1 VDTGGV
7 AVGVFDGAASLGCL
21 TGRHRG
27 GRSFF
32 DDSLTHLGYKYFS
45 HMYLGFIFV
54 SRSPSMSRY
63 LGVSSRP

>member
-1 VDTGGV
+1 MGGII
-7 AVGVFDGAASLGCL
+7 AEVFDGAASLGCL
-21 TGRHRG
+21 TGQRRG

-63 LGVSSRP
+63 LGVYSRL